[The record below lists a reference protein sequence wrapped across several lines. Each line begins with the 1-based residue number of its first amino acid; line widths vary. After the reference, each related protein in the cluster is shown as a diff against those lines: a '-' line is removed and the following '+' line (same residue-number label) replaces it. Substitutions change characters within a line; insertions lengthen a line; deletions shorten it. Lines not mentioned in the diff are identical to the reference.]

1 MRHVPAAL
9 TNSGPAGSLLAV
21 RARRPKTWTRK
32 ALALFTVLLT
42 LVLVGRGHVFQ
53 AIGLPV
59 ACGHAEDAEVADSS
73 QHDEQGDH
81 EGCPPTCQRCACGH
95 MPIMPAIADA
105 QPHRLLRFQDIPDH
119 FVSQLASS
127 SEPQRL
133 DRPPRAARA

>member
-1 MRHVPAAL
+1 ML
-9 TNSGPAGSLLAV
+9 AGSLHAV
-21 RARRPKTWTRK
+21 RARRPKTLTRK

-59 ACGHAEDAEVADSS
+59 ACGHAEDAEVADGS

-81 EGCPPTCQRCACGH
+81 DGCPPSCQRCACGH
-95 MPIMPAIADA
+95 MPIVPALADV
-105 QPHRLLRFQDIPDH
+105 QPHRVLRFQDIPDH
-119 FVSQLASS
+119 FVSQAAAT